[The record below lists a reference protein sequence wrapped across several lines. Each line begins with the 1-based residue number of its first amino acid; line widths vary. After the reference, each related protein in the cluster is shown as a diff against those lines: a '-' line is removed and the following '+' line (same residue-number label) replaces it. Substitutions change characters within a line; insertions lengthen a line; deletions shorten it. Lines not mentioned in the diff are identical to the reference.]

1 MQLNIDYTIC
11 NTHKNIVEKQ
21 INVIKLSI

>member
-1 MQLNIDYTIC
+1 MQLNIDYMIC
-11 NTHKNIVEKQ
+11 NTHKNIVETQ